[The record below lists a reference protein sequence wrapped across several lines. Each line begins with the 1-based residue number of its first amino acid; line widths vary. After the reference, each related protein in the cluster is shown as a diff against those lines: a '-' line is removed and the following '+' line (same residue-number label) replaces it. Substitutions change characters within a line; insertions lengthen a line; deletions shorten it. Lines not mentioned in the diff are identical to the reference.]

1 MTTWR
6 TLLLTLPLLGC
17 GADEPS
23 TDDSG
28 GAAAAAVIGEVLAV
42 PSALDSFEAR
52 ITPLVAEIPMNEPF
66 AVTLDLVDP
75 ESGEAYTDYDTVT
88 IDARMPAHGH
98 GMLRDVE
105 LVPQA
110 GGSLLAE
117 GMLFHMVGR
126 WEIHVDVRRGAR
138 VERAQAE
145 VILEP

>member
-1 MTTWR
+1 MTNWR

-17 GADEPS
+17 GADEPPA
-23 TDDSG
+23 DDSG
-28 GAAAAAVIGEVLAV
+28 GAAAVTGEVLMAS
-42 PSALDSFEAR
+42 SALDSFDAR

-66 AVTLDLVDP
+66 EVTLELVDP
-75 ESGEAYTDYDTVT
+75 ESGEAFTDYDAVT

-105 LVPQA
+105 LVPQDD
-110 GGSLLAE
+110 GSLLAE
-117 GMLFHMVGR
+117 GLLFHMVGR